1 MVVLKPRRSLKVKN
15 APSFST
21 ALINKGLAAYIG
33 LFAEMG
39 AKPQSVVRLPM
50 EDSGLGHNIV
60 RLNNRNVDSK
70 RKDPNRFFRR
80 EPVVIYNPDNGTKVI
95 RYVMGNPGTMSIT
108 KNAVGLDYDA
118 VDALGVKFKEE
129 VSLEMRRAR
138 WWEIYQWFWFH
149 PDFSIRLS
157 IRLGVVGALLG
168 ILGFFTGITPII
180 LG

>member
-1 MVVLKPRRSLKVKN
+1 MTIMK
-15 APSFST
+15 
-21 ALINKGLAAYIG
+21 I
-33 LFAEMG
+33 E
-39 AKPQSVVRLPM
+39 SVVRLPM

>member
-1 MVVLKPRRSLKVKN
+1 MK
-15 APSFST
+15 
-21 ALINKGLAAYIG
+21 I
-33 LFAEMG
+33 E
-39 AKPQSVVRLPM
+39 SVVRLPM

-80 EPVVIYNPDNGTKVI
+80 EPVVIYNPHNGTKVI

-138 WWEIYQWFWFH
+138 W
-149 PDFSIRLS
+149 
-157 IRLGVVGALLG
+157 
-168 ILGFFTGITPII
+168 
-180 LG
+180 